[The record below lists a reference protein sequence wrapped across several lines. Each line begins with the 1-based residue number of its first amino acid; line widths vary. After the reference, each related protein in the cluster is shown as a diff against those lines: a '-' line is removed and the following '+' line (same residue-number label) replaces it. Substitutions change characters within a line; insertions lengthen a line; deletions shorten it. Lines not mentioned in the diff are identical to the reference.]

1 MFLNICMKTL
11 IAFLLLWIGSETD
24 YNVQIPHPTI
34 KMVSESTLTEMYHGD
49 RTPDSHVHGLYDPDT
64 DTIYIKDTF
73 NMYNVFDKGILM
85 HEIMHYVHDMNGAVG
100 TKFDC
105 IAQSEAEIYP
115 LQKKYL
121 LEVHGVEWEY
131 DPMYLKVISSCDKIR

>member
-34 KMVSESTLTEMYHGD
+34 KMVSEITLTEMYHGD
-49 RTPDSHVHGLYDPDT
+49 RTPDSNVHGLYDPDT

-85 HEIMHYVHDMNGAVG
+85 HEIMHYVHDMNEAVG

-105 IAQSEAEIYP
+105 MAQSEAEIYP

-121 LEVHGVEWEY
+121 LEVHGVKWEY
-131 DPMYLKVISSCDKIR
+131 DPMFLKVISSCDKNR